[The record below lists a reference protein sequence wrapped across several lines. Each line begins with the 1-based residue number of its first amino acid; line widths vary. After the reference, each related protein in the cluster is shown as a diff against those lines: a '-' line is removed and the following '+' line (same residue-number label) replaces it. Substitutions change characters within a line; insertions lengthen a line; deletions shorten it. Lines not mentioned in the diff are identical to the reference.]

1 MKQKP
6 VILFL
11 LACIC
16 CSMVQAQYYY
26 KDIISNRQLVADMKA
41 YKENKVKGINIKSYE
56 NDGSPSDGFFCQKK
70 IARDYSSAELFTRS
84 NISAASL
91 LTSTF
96 NNKGLLLQ
104 TRDSSG
110 IAVTTNRYSYDEQ
123 DRIIAIVST
132 IRSQDD
138 DFSNQITEEHLYQYG
153 PDGAPQKMIRVKNHT
168 DSIDILFATDENKM
182 VTIEKDT
189 KSGTKYYY
197 YYDGKQR
204 LTDVVQE
211 NDFKK
216 GLTPE
221 YKFDY
226 NNSQGNLS
234 QMMTIEEGGNDY
246 FIWKYNYDN
255 GLRVAEKCFNKQ
267 RRLMGSI
274 EYEYKFK

>member
-1 MKQKP
+1 MNQKT
-6 VILFL
+6 IIIFL
-11 LACIC
+11 LACI
-16 CSMVQAQYYY
+16 SSSLVQAQFYY
-26 KDIISNRQLVADMKA
+26 KDIISNSQLVADMKA
-41 YKENKVKGINIKSYE
+41 YKENKVKSININSYE

-70 IARDYSSAELFTRS
+70 ISRDYSNTELFTRS
-84 NISAASL
+84 NISAASM
-91 LTSTF
+91 LTATF
-96 NNKGLLLQ
+96 NNKGLLQQ
-104 TRDSSG
+104 TRDSSV
-110 IAVTTNRYSYDEQ
+110 ISVTTNRYRYDDK
-123 DRIIAIVST
+123 DRIVSIMST
-132 IRSQDD
+132 IHSQDD
-138 DFSNQITEEHLYQYG
+138 DFRNQITEEHLYQYEAN
-153 PDGAPQKMIRVKNHT
+153 GAPEKMIRIKNFS
-168 DSIDILFATDENKM
+168 DSTNILFATDEHNM

-197 YYDGKQR
+197 YYDAKQR

-216 GLTPE
+216 GVTPE

-226 NNSQGNLS
+226 NSQGNLA

-255 GLRVAEKCFNKQ
+255 GLRIAEKCYNKQ

>member
-1 MKQKP
+1 MNQKTI
-6 VILFL
+6 VIFL
-11 LACIC
+11 LACI
-16 CSMVQAQYYY
+16 SSSLVKAQYYY
-26 KDIISNRQLVADMKA
+26 RDIISNNQLVADMKA
-41 YKENKVKGINIKSYE
+41 FKENKVKSININSYE

-70 IARDYSSAELFTRS
+70 ISRDYSNTELFTRS
-84 NISAASL
+84 NVSAASM

-96 NNKGLLLQ
+96 NKKGLLLQ
-104 TRDSSG
+104 TKDSSVLS
-110 IAVTTNRYSYDEQ
+110 VTTNRYSYDDK
-123 DRIIAIVST
+123 DRIVSIMST
-132 IRSQDD
+132 IHSADD
-138 DFSNQITEEHLYQYG
+138 DFSNQITEEHLYQYAAN
-153 PDGAPQKMIRVKNHT
+153 GAPEKMIRIKNFS
-168 DSIDILFATDENKM
+168 DSTDILFATDEHNM

-197 YYDGKQR
+197 YYDAKQR

-216 GLTPE
+216 GVTPE

-226 NNSQGNLS
+226 SSQGNLS

-255 GLRVAEKCFNKQ
+255 GLRIAEKCYNKQ

-274 EYEYKFK
+274 EYDYKFK